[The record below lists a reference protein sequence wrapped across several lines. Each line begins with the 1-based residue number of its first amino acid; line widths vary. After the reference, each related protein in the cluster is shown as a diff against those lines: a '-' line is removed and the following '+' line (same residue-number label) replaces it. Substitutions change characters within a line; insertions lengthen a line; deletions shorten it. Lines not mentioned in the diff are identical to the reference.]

1 MDAIRYLVDTL
12 FTLLVF
18 AFLLRFL
25 LQLVRADFRDPFAD
39 AVVRVT
45 NWLILPLRRV
55 LPPLGKLDTA
65 SIVALLLVELAH
77 VAALLA
83 LSGAGAGTFAP
94 LLLARLVAVNLLVMT
109 IKIYL
114 VALLLYA
121 VVSFV
126 SPGAYAPGVALVGQL
141 CDPALRRVRKIIP
154 PIGQIDFSPLWVAI
168 ALVAMLILL
177 GHM

>member
-25 LQLVRADFRDPFAD
+25 LQLVRANFRDPFAD

-55 LPPLGKLDTA
+55 LPPIGKLDTA
-65 SIVALLLVELAH
+65 TVAALLLVELAH

-83 LSGAGAGTFAP
+83 LSSAGSFAP
-94 LLLARLVAVNLLVMT
+94 LLLARVVAVNLLAMT
-109 IKIYL
+109 IKVYL

-121 VVSFV
+121 IVSFV

-154 PIGQIDFSPLWVAI
+154 PIGEIDFSPMWIAI